1 MDYYDLLGV
10 SRQASDK
17 DLKNAFK
24 NKARE
29 HHPDKG
35 GDPEKFKQVNEA
47 YQNLSDP
54 QKRQMYDQF
63 GTTDPQQ
70 AGFNQGGQTF
80 HFTGDGFGG
89 GININDIMNQFGMGG
104 FGQRQMA
111 NQDVTIGCRIT
122 LNEIY
127 TGKNVIANYR
137 LNNGQEQ
144 TVDIKIPPGIVPGDK
159 IKYSGMG
166 QRDINGIPPGDLYVQ
181 IQVLRDRDWAINGLD
196 LLTEKKV
203 SVLDLMTGT
212 TFNIDTPAGNSIR
225 LTIPKGTQPNTVFNV
240 TGKGLHN
247 RRTGNQGNIH
257 VKIIG
262 TVPKNLDNEDVNAIE
277 QIRRKN

>member
-10 SRQASDK
+10 RKQATDK
-17 DLKNAFK
+17 DLKDAFK

-35 GDPEKFKQVNEA
+35 GDPEKFKQINEA

-63 GTTDPQQ
+63 GTVDPQQ
-70 AGFNQGGQTF
+70 QMPRGGQTF

-111 NQDVTIGCRIT
+111 NQDITIGCRIT
-122 LNEIY
+122 LNEVY

-144 TVDIKIPPGIVPGDK
+144 TVDIKIPPGISPGDK

-166 QRDINGIPPGDLYVQ
+166 QKDINGIPPGDLYVQ
-181 IQVLRDRDWAINGLD
+181 IQVLGDRDWSINGLD
-196 LLTEKKV
+196 LLVQKKV

-212 TFNIDTPAGNSIR
+212 TFNLDTPEGTSIR

-240 TGKGLHN
+240 TGKGLPN
-247 RRTGNQGNIH
+247 RKIGTQGNIH

-262 TVPKNLDNEDVNAIE
+262 TVPKNLDEEDVTAIE

>member
-89 GININDIMNQFGMGG
+89 GFNINDIMNQFGMGG

-144 TVDIKIPPGIVPGDK
+144 TCLLYTSPSP
-159 IKYSGMG
+159 
-166 QRDINGIPPGDLYVQ
+166 RD
-181 IQVLRDRDWAINGLD
+181 
-196 LLTEKKV
+196 
-203 SVLDLMTGT
+203 
-212 TFNIDTPAGNSIR
+212 
-225 LTIPKGTQPNTVFNV
+225 
-240 TGKGLHN
+240 
-247 RRTGNQGNIH
+247 
-257 VKIIG
+257 
-262 TVPKNLDNEDVNAIE
+262 
-277 QIRRKN
+277 